1 MGDHYSM
8 AVWLLRHSW
17 VMFRDSLNV
26 SSSKW
31 FGGQISWRS
40 TSGKLSDKAL
50 VSPVWNVLFKKKE
63 AHLKIM
69 LQHCAFQC
77 HIFVLPCISR
87 TILFCSVYFDSM
99 SCSIYSCC
107 WFSVVLLCVVFFI
120 VYHEEGGLFVL
131 SLICIYAT
139 QRSPAIGGTKSATNK
154 QCSVD

>member
-1 MGDHYSM
+1 MVLGPNFLKEHKWQTEWYI
-8 AVWLLRHSW
+8 AG
-17 VMFRDSLNV
+17 V
-26 SSSKW
+26 SSMECSL
-31 FGGQISWRS
+31 Q
-40 TSGKLSDKAL
+40 
-50 VSPVWNVLFKKKE
+50 KKE
-63 AHLKIM
+63 AHLMIK

-120 VYHEEGGLFVL
+120 VYHEEGGKLFVL

-139 QRSPAIGGTKSATNK
+139 QRFPAIGGTKSATNK
-154 QCSVD
+154 QCLVD